1 MTGCS
6 ERPYS
11 FRRIAWQNDGNDAS
25 TPHYLADLGMNL
37 LLNLT
42 KDLDLVAHLTGRGRT
57 KAPFR
62 AGERPCSTRPPNMRG
77 PRAIPMHV
85 LAASAA
91 TMLLVSSAAA
101 QSDKANQAQSR
112 VAMMAPAR
120 EQIPNAYLSA
130 LQRTPVVAAPVVAH
144 ARPPD
149 AELPPVVRRIDA
161 DELTL
166 LMKRAISLL
175 ASGDIPP
182 ARLLLERAADAQE
195 ASAAFLLAQTY
206 DPDVLGT
213 SDIRTITPDPAE
225 ARVWYR
231 KAAELGYVDAR
242 RHLPQIQK

>member
-1 MTGCS
+1 
-6 ERPYS
+6 
-11 FRRIAWQNDGNDAS
+11 
-25 TPHYLADLGMNL
+25 
-37 LLNLT
+37 
-42 KDLDLVAHLTGRGRT
+42 
-57 KAPFR
+57 
-62 AGERPCSTRPPNMRG
+62 
-77 PRAIPMHV
+77 MHV

-91 TMLLVSSAAA
+91 TMLLISSAAA
-101 QSDKANQAQSR
+101 QSDQANQTR

-130 LQRTPVVAAPVVAH
+130 LQRTPVVAPPVA
-144 ARPPD
+144 ARATPPD
-149 AELPPVVRRIDA
+149 AEPRSAARRIDA

-175 ASGDIPP
+175 ASGDIPS

-213 SDIRTITPDPAE
+213 SDIRTITPNPAQ
-225 ARVWYR
+225 ARLWDR

-242 RHLPQIQK
+242 RRLQK

>member
-1 MTGCS
+1 
-6 ERPYS
+6 
-11 FRRIAWQNDGNDAS
+11 
-25 TPHYLADLGMNL
+25 
-37 LLNLT
+37 
-42 KDLDLVAHLTGRGRT
+42 
-57 KAPFR
+57 
-62 AGERPCSTRPPNMRG
+62 
-77 PRAIPMHV
+77 MHV

-101 QSDKANQAQSR
+101 QSDQANQAQTR

-130 LQRTPVVAAPVVAH
+130 LQRTPVVAAPVVAR
-144 ARPPD
+144 AIPPD
-149 AELPPVVRRIDA
+149 AELRSAARRIDA

-175 ASGDIPP
+175 ASGDISP
-182 ARLLLERAADAQE
+182 ARLLLERAANAQE

-225 ARVWYR
+225 ARLWYR
-231 KAAELGYVDAR
+231 KAAELGYVDAWR
-242 RHLPQIQK
+242 RLPQIQK

>member
-1 MTGCS
+1 
-6 ERPYS
+6 
-11 FRRIAWQNDGNDAS
+11 
-25 TPHYLADLGMNL
+25 MNL

-42 KDLDLVAHLTGRGRT
+42 KDLGLVTHDLAGRERT
-57 KAPFR
+57 KAPCR
-62 AGERPCSTRPPNMRG
+62 AGERSRSARLPSMGGTRP
-77 PRAIPMHV
+77 ISMHI

-91 TMLLVSSAAA
+91 TMLLVSPAAA
-101 QSDKANQAQSR
+101 QSDRANQAQAR
-112 VAMMAPAR
+112 LAMMAPAR

-130 LQRTPVVAAPVVAH
+130 LQRTPVVAAPVA
-144 ARPPD
+144 ARAVPPE
-149 AELPPVVRRIDA
+149 AELRSAVRRIDT

-213 SDIRTITPDPAE
+213 SDIRTIAPDPAE
-225 ARVWYR
+225 ARLWYR
-231 KAAELGYVDAR
+231 KAAELGYADAR
-242 RHLPQIQK
+242 RRLPQIQK

>member
-1 MTGCS
+1 
-6 ERPYS
+6 
-11 FRRIAWQNDGNDAS
+11 
-25 TPHYLADLGMNL
+25 MNL

-42 KDLDLVAHLTGRGRT
+42 KDLTKDLGLVIHDLAGRGRT
-57 KAPFR
+57 KAPLR
-62 AGERPCSTRPPNMRG
+62 AGERPRSAQLPNMRG
-77 PRAIPMHV
+77 TRPIAMHV
-85 LAASAA
+85 LAASTA
-91 TMLLVSSAAA
+91 TMLLVSPAAA
-101 QSDKANQAQSR
+101 QSDRANQAQAR

-130 LQRTPVVAAPVVAH
+130 LQRTPVAAVPVVAR
-144 ARPPD
+144 AVPPD
-149 AELPPVVRRIDA
+149 AELRSAVRRIDA

-213 SDIRTITPDPAE
+213 SDIRTIIPDPAE
-225 ARVWYR
+225 ARLWYR

-242 RHLPQIQK
+242 RRLPQIQK